1 MLAQCTHAFNP
12 PGPVSVVLHPRCA
25 SCSHC
30 VLLTPACSDLLQQ
43 YQQCSSRE
51 DILVVQKKWL
61 EDGIYKGPKR
71 DFPPTSSD
79 SDSGGE
85 GKGNS
90 DSAVTK
96 QMTGTKL
103 SDSVLHV

>member
-1 MLAQCTHAFNP
+1 MLVVPAAPCP
-12 PGPVSVVLHPRCA
+12 P
-25 SCSHC
+25 CSE
-30 VLLTPACSDLLQQ
+30 LLQQ

-51 DILVVQKKWL
+51 DVLLAQKKWL
-61 EDGIYKGPKR
+61 EDDIYKGPKR

-85 GKGNS
+85 GGQ
-90 DSAVTK
+90 D
-96 QMTGTKL
+96 